1 MYADARGDAPSD
13 VAGRC
18 MVGGW
23 SGMRIEVKTYP
34 VRRVLCAVCCVSGRE
49 ELMGLEE
56 SRYASPRTVTRLSGG
71 RRSSVL
77 MRLSRFEE
85 RKSKM
90 CGA

>member
-1 MYADARGDAPSD
+1 MSCTQMHEATHEATWPGDVWWGS
-13 VAGRC
+13 R
-18 MVGGW
+18 
-23 SGMRIEVKTYP
+23 SGMRIGE
-34 VRRVLCAVCCVSGRE
+34 LSCAMRDVCCVSGRE